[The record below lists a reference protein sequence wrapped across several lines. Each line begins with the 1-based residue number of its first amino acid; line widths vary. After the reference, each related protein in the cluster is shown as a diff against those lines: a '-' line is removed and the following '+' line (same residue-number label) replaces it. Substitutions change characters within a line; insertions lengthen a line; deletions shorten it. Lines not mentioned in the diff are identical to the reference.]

1 MLPNNGDHMRSGGT
15 VARSLNPLNG
25 EGPVVE
31 FAERLRRL
39 RGQAGLTQRTLA
51 AKCHYAP
58 STISMAEG
66 GKKVAS
72 WEVVQTI
79 VKTCGVTD
87 LTEWLQAW
95 EAAQERTGAP
105 PGSADAPQ
113 ETSRRRR
120 LATWGVPVIVAAV
133 SSASTWA
140 VALVVLQ
147 PQSVAIPRAD
157 ATPPASYP
165 QGGDPVPTQACG
177 GARLGY
183 DCHGKSPRMWDCW
196 DPANAVIGSLKE
208 ITTKYGTAHLENWYS
223 KTCGTNWARLK
234 MPDSWSARLEILS
247 REAKLC
253 HPADCTS
260 YNTTMPPLYTDM
272 IFGMN
277 TPVTARA
284 FIKLPSGEEKK
295 VSAGT
300 TAG

>member
-1 MLPNNGDHMRSGGT
+1 MSKGGM
-15 VARSLNPLNG
+15 VARNPNPLEG

-31 FAERLRRL
+31 FADRLRRL

-58 STISMAEG
+58 STISTAEG
-66 GKKVAS
+66 GKKVPS

-79 VKTCGVTD
+79 VKACGVAD
-87 LTEWLQAW
+87 LTEWRQAW
-95 EAAQERTGAP
+95 EATQEAADAS
-105 PGSADAPQ
+105 PGSADPPQ
-113 ETSRRRR
+113 ETSERRWS
-120 LATWGVPVIVAAV
+120 ATWGVPVIVAVA
-133 SSASTWA
+133 SSALTWA

-147 PQSVAIPRAD
+147 PRSVAIPSAG
-157 ATPPASYP
+157 ATPAATYPA
-165 QGGDPVPTQACG
+165 GRDPMPTQACG
-177 GARLGY
+177 GATLGY
-183 DCHGKSPRMWDCW
+183 DCHGKSPRMWGCW
-196 DPANAVIGSLKE
+196 DSANAVIGSLKE
-208 ITTKYGTAHLENWYS
+208 VTTKYGTAYLENWYS

-247 REAKLC
+247 REARLC

-260 YNTTMPPLYTDM
+260 DNTTMPPLYTDM

-277 TPVTARA
+277 TPVTAQA

-295 VSAGT
+295 VTTDT